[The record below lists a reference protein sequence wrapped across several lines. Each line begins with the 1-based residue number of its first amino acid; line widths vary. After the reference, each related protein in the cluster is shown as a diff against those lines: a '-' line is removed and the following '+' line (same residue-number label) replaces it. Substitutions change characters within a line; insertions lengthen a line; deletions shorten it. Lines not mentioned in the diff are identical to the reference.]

1 MTQST
6 AASKEMNQVLLEY
19 FDPKQLLIFR
29 AGILFTFISPSLRGI
44 VASYINTYII
54 FFLKILVEMGIL
66 MSIPAVC
73 SYGPSKTICTSN
85 IF

>member
-44 VASYINTYII
+44 VASYINTYIYI
-54 FFLKILVEMGIL
+54 YIYKYYYVTANNPLK
-66 MSIPAVC
+66 
-73 SYGPSKTICTSN
+73 KT
-85 IF
+85 